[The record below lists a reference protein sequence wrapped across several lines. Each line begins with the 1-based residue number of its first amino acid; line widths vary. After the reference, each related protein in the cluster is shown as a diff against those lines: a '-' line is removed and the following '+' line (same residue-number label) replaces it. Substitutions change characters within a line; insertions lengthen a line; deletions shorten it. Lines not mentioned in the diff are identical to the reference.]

1 MNQARPISVN
11 DRITSIDTVRGIA
24 ILGIFLVNLPAML
37 GIQPLDTRGYT
48 QGVDAVFR
56 FGYDLF
62 IQTKF
67 YSLFAFLFG
76 LGFYLFMSRAEAKGS
91 RMRSLFSMRLVVLFL
106 LGCLHFLLL
115 WYGDILHMYALVGF
129 LLLFFY
135 RQKASAL
142 FVWSIFLMAL
152 FMLFIWFAYSGD
164 IDLDQTVLLEAPW
177 FNGLED
183 YAQKVSQRYEMLS
196 GIQILNV
203 IIYIPELLGLFLL
216 GLCAG
221 KINFFQRVHEWKRG
235 LRITQIVSLV
245 VTILLFIPMFR
256 YYFSHEVYVS
266 EEIQKYIQLTGK
278 TLFVFYLVS
287 IVLLLE
293 NKRFR
298 AKMEGFTYVGRMAL
312 TNYLLQTL
320 VTVLLFSLFIPNT
333 AGIPLWI
340 GFIFC
345 ITIYLLQIMFS
356 KWWLSQYAFGP
367 MEWLWRCATYLQKQP
382 LRLKQQTRERS

>member
-1 MNQARPISVN
+1 MNQASPVSPK

-24 ILGIFLVNLPAML
+24 ILGIFLVNFPAML
-37 GIQPLDTRGYT
+37 GIQPLDSRGYA
-48 QGVDAVFR
+48 QGTDAVFR

-76 LGFYLFMSRAEAKGS
+76 LGFYLFMSRAEAKGYAL
-91 RMRSLFSMRLVVLFL
+91 RALFSMRLTVLFL
-106 LGCLHFLLL
+106 IGCLHFLLL

-129 LLLFFY
+129 LLLVFY

-142 FVWSIFLMAL
+142 LVWSIFLMGL
-152 FMLFIWFAYSGD
+152 FMLFIWFAFSSEAVLG
-164 IDLDQTVLLEAPW
+164 QTVLFEAPW

-183 YAQKVSQRYEMLS
+183 YAQKVSQRYEILT

-216 GLCAG
+216 GMCAG
-221 KINFFQRVHEWKRG
+221 KVNFFQRVHEWKRG
-235 LRITQIVSLV
+235 LRVTQIVSLV
-245 VTILLFIPMFR
+245 LTILLFIPMFR
-256 YYFSHEVYVS
+256 YYFSHDVYVS
-266 EEIQKYIQLTGK
+266 EEIQKYIQMTGK
-278 TLFVFYLVS
+278 TLAVFYLVS

-293 NKRFR
+293 NKRWQER
-298 AKMEGFTYVGRMAL
+298 LHGFTYVGRMAL
-312 TNYLLQTL
+312 TNYLSQTII
-320 VTVLLFSLFIPNT
+320 TVMLFSLFVPNT

-340 GFIFC
+340 GFIYC

-356 KWWLSQYAFGP
+356 KWWLSQYDFGP
-367 MEWLWRCATYLQKQP
+367 MEWLWRCGTYMQKQP
-382 LRLKQQTRERS
+382 LWLKERSHD